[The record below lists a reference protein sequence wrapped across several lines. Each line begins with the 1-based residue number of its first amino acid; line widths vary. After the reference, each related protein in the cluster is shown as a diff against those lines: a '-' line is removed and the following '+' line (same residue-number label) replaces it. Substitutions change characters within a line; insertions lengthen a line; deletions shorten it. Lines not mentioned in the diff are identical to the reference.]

1 MTACVFRS
9 REPALYPLEWTLLG
23 RPAAARGRPTVETT
37 IADKVA
43 TITDARALRLFLW
56 KLHNAVSSSISRQ
69 EEWYQRRGSVL
80 YTNRFW
86 PSLESELSRAK
97 ALRSA
102 TVPRTRLEAIHATL
116 PPSVRLGHLREA
128 LLAALERKDGAAVE
142 ALCAQAA
149 PVVTELEEAMLA
161 SKTLGRYEFNPDKEE
176 SNPAFSPEEEEYSRG
191 GVFEVL

>member
-1 MTACVFRS
+1 MTMAS
-9 REPALYPLEWTLLG
+9 PPREPALYPLEWTLLG

-149 PVVTELEEAMLA
+149 PVRRRTRGGG
-161 SKTLGRYEFNPDKEE
+161 SRPGRSDGTVPSPDER
-176 SNPAFSPEEEEYSRG
+176 SPTPAFSPEEEVSPRRRLPG
-191 GVFEVL
+191 